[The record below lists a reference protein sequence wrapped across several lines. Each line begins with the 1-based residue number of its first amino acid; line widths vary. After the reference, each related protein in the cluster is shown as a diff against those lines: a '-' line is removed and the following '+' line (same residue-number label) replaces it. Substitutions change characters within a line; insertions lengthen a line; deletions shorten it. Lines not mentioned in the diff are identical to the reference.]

1 MNVENPAEAQRD
13 AIVNVLLAD
22 VQDLQERVARL
33 ELAAELREI
42 TEGEKPDA

>member
-13 AIVNVLLAD
+13 AIVNVLLAA

-42 TEGEKPDA
+42 TEGETDA